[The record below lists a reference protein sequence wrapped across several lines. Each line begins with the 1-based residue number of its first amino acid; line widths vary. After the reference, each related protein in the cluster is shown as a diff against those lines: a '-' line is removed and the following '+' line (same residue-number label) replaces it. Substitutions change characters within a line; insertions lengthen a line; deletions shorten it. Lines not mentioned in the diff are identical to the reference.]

1 MFHNP
6 EAKAIEGKVT
16 MEVDPTAEEIFN
28 KEKGLAIP
36 STVEVKTIEGK
47 IYQHSIKYS
56 KGAPNNPFSAAEL
69 RDKFKTL
76 TSSFFSEKRISEII
90 GAVEALDTL
99 DDITELT
106 ELMKEE

>member
-1 MFHNP
+1 M
-6 EAKAIEGKVT
+6 KTRIQL
-16 MEVDPTAEEIFN
+16 DEITKHFN
-28 KEKGLAIP
+28 EEKGLAIP

-56 KGAPNNPFSAAEL
+56 KGTPNNPFSGAEL

-76 TSSFFSEKRISEII
+76 TSSLFNEKRTAEII
-90 GAVEALDTL
+90 DAVESLNTL
-99 DDITELT
+99 DDISELT